1 MKIPL
6 CLRAFVV
13 LLLSIIAAAQ
23 AAKET
28 EVPVE
33 NEPHHHL
40 VFENEYVRVFK
51 VEVAPHEA
59 TLVHRHERDYVVVTI
74 GDAEVTNAGVGKE
87 PKKWNFKDADVTF
100 LEANGEKSFAHKAVN
115 EGGKIFENVTIEIKR
130 SWNTAMR
137 NCTDP
142 LKCERTIR
150 VGDFEVG
157 ASTSLFTNGFVSAYR
172 YRAKPGATISSNFY
186 SSKGNNFVL
195 IVAITP
201 MKANFGGIEEE
212 LKAGQ
217 VYGTDGA
224 DIEVNAPR
232 DQELR
237 WIVLRLNWPSK

>member
-1 MKIPL
+1 MKIAP
-6 CLRAFVV
+6 CLRASVV
-13 LLLSIIAAAQ
+13 LLLLGFAAAQ
-23 AAKET
+23 KSTEA

-59 TLVHRHERDYVVVTI
+59 TLVHRHKRDYVVVTI
-74 GDAEVTNAGVGKE
+74 GDAEVTNAVVGKE
-87 PKKWNFKDADVTF
+87 PKQWSFKDGDVTF
-100 LEANGEKSFAHKAVN
+100 LEASGAKSFAHKAVN
-115 EGGKIFENVTIEIKR
+115 EGDKNFENVTIELKR
-130 SWNTAMR
+130 SWNTGMR
-137 NCTDP
+137 NCSEP
-142 LKCERTIR
+142 LKCDRTIR

-157 ASTSLFTNGFVSAYR
+157 TSTSLFTNGFVSAYR
-172 YRAKPGATISSNFY
+172 YRAQPGATINSNFY

-195 IVAITP
+195 IIAITP

-224 DIEVNAPR
+224 NIEVNAPR
-232 DQELR
+232 DKELR

>member
-1 MKIPL
+1 VRSL
-6 CLRAFVV
+6 LSAV
-13 LLLSIIAAAQ
+13 LLSSLCFAQ
-23 AAKET
+23 AIQRSTEA

-59 TLVHRHERDYVVVTI
+59 TLVHRHKRDYVVVTI
-74 GDAEVTNAGVGKE
+74 GDAEVTNAVVGKE
-87 PKKWNFKDADVTF
+87 PKKWSFKDGDVTF
-100 LEANGEKSFAHKAVN
+100 LEASGEKSFAHQAVN
-115 EGGKIFENVTIEIKR
+115 EGDKPFENVTIEIKR
-130 SWNTAMR
+130 SWNTEMR
-137 NCTDP
+137 NCADP

-157 ASTSLFTNGFVSAYR
+157 TSTSLFTNGFLSAYR

-186 SSKGNNFVL
+186 SSKGSNFVL

-224 DIEVNAPR
+224 DIEVNAPK

-237 WIVLRLNWPSK
+237 WIVLRLNWPAK